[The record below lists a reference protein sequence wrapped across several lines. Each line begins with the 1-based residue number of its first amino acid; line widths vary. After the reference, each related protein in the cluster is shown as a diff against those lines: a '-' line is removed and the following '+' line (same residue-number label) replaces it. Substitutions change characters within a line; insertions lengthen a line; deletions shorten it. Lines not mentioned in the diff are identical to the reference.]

1 MKFKL
6 TKEEEALLWRKM
18 STAPHDATW
27 VEVRMRDGTIHQAHW
42 ASNLSGEEQPP
53 FEGWFIRSGSAHT
66 YQGIAD
72 PVAWRPR
79 S

>member
-27 VEVRMRDGTIHQAHW
+27 VEVW
-42 ASNLSGEEQPP
+42 S
-53 FEGWFIRSGSAHT
+53 
-66 YQGIAD
+66 
-72 PVAWRPR
+72 RPTLN
-79 S
+79 STTESQLDLCHP